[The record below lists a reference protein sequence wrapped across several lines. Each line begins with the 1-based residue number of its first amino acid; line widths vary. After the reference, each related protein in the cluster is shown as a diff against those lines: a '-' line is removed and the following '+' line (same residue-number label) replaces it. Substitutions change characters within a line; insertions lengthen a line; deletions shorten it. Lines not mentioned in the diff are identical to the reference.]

1 MDDDQP
7 LLSRGCGRSPCVSG
21 RKEDLRTGMGVTPFG
36 DEQGGG
42 GGDIGCDNIADNQM
56 KVET

>member
-1 MDDDQP
+1 MN
-7 LLSRGCGRSPCVSG
+7 GWFTIVKGV
-21 RKEDLRTGMGVTPFG
+21 EDLHIWSRSKEELTSGMGVTPFG